1 MVVVDRTEQK
11 IQFTKTPVEMQLF
24 CSLIPDHQDSNHPTI
39 FTRNPM
45 KQLIL
50 LLFLTC
56 WLPALPFAQSS
67 LLDTERIRSKLFE
80 GAKNKTTSVKTNAP
94 QRQIVNGVVS
104 RVADSESIWLRID
117 DRGEFRKWTYQL
129 SKSSLNLSRQEIR
142 VYLQYVSPK
151 LSINRGKEYNAWFQ
165 KKVAFEL
172 GKSFSGR
179 SVRVEYELQEELYR
193 LNGIVLSGDTNINL
207 WMVQNGW
214 SFYLLT
220 EGVNP
225 DEPQFLAA
233 EAMARNKKVGLWDEK
248 LQGSTNQ

>member
-1 MVVVDRTEQK
+1 MWLTEQNKK

-220 EGVNP
+220 EEVNP